1 MSTLALIQRELA
13 DLINAD
19 PRFARMGARAFAFDA
34 ADIWAEEQK
43 WLAAADGM
51 VEISV
56 LTSSGRYLGDAALE
70 GGGRGIRMDVSV
82 EMVCIENPALR
93 QGAHGPAAVLCSALD
108 VAEALAL
115 RFNNDQIRFR
125 RFAQDAE
132 PKGGTISVTAEFST
146 SAVLD
151 PADGQQQNQE

>member
-1 MSTLALIQRELA
+1 MSTLALIQQEIA

-34 ADIWAEEQK
+34 ADIWAEEQQ

-51 VEISV
+51 VEVSV
-56 LTSSGRYLGDAALE
+56 LTSAGRYLGDAALE
-70 GGGRGIRMDVSV
+70 GGARGIRMELSVSL
-82 EMVCIENPALR
+82 VCIENPALR
-93 QGAHGPAAVLCSALD
+93 QGAHGPDAVLCSALD

-115 RFNNDQIRFR
+115 KFNDDKIRFK
-125 RFAQDAE
+125 RFTQDAD
-132 PKGGTISVTAEFST
+132 PKSGTISVTAEFST

-151 PADGQQQNQE
+151 PTDGQ